1 MSTTTT
7 QPIPSEDDVQVSTGR
22 QSWRCANGKIC
33 QGSEESGTLVIREKL
48 VGALRRIGIHEGSYD
63 KDGKTKRVYQLEA
76 DIETAQGMERV
87 KASLCNLKGE
97 NQASGVAVGLA
108 WGLLQIAKDEVMI
121 LTTAQ
126 GTKKNEYGSYS
137 TFVNV
142 FRLPEGSSRGVEVPR
157 RGKSDEP
164 LNDTMA
170 KLLSEIRTHPAF
182 AERPASEKDEDGK
195 ATTHLSALCQEC
207 AAKGW
212 PTPEQAPTEWLTA
225 NAKAFR
231 HEPRASL
238 SAYSDD
244 EWGDVRLTLQDKK
257 DCPAFLKDAKARLA
271 SASDEYKD
279 PFA

>member
-1 MSTTTT
+1 MSTHTA
-7 QPIPSEDDVQVSTGR
+7 PIPSEDDVQVSTGR

-33 QGSEESGTLVIREKL
+33 QGSEDSGTLVTRDKL
-48 VGALRRIGIHEGSYD
+48 VGALRRIGIHEGTYE

-76 DIETAQGMERV
+76 DIETAEGMERL
-87 KASLCNLKGE
+87 KASLCNQKGE
-97 NQASGVAVGLA
+97 DQASGVAVGLA
-108 WGLLQIAKDEVMI
+108 WGLLQIAKDEIMI
-121 LTTAQ
+121 VTTAS

-137 TFVNV
+137 TFVNI
-142 FRLPEGSSRGVEVPR
+142 FRLPEGSTRGVEVPR
-157 RGKSDEP
+157 RGKSDDS
-164 LNDTMA
+164 LSDTME

-182 AERPASEKDEDGK
+182 AERPASERDEDGK

-212 PTPEQAPTEWLTA
+212 PTPEQAPTEWLAA
-225 NAKAFR
+225 NAKAFK

-257 DCPAFLKDAKARLA
+257 ECPAFLKAAQAKLA
-271 SASDEYKD
+271 TTAEVD